1 MPELPEV
8 ESVRRALSARIAGRR
23 VEEVRL
29 LRAEVI
35 AHPAAAEFSCRLR
48 GLRLDGQG
56 VFRSADAVLQ
66 SHERAHETLLVG
78 LHVDAVHPGGR
89 LSVGED
95 DGSVAAGAEEGV
107 VRREELRRDEIMD
120 EPLRIGLRK
129 FLKVAEQFHVGGRD
143 CFFEDGAQ
151 PHAYENVGGQDGY
164 DGALLHHSW
173 W

>member
-1 MPELPEV
+1 MQCT
-8 ESVRRALSARIAGRR
+8 
-23 VEEVRL
+23 
-29 LRAEVI
+29 
-35 AHPAAAEFSCRLR
+35 PA
-48 GLRLDGQG
+48 
-56 VFRSADAVLQ
+56 
-66 SHERAHETLLVG
+66 
-78 LHVDAVHPGGR
+78 
-89 LSVGED
+89 VGED

-129 FLKVAEQFHVGGRD
+129 FLKVAEQFHVGGRGR
-143 CFFEDGAQ
+143 FFEDGAQ